1 MILNHRF
8 LHQTTRSI
16 ATLSAL
22 ILLNLVMGAARAN
35 AEESAWVQVRES
47 VVRAKPMFFA
57 PTVASVRYGDS
68 VGKISQDAGW
78 TLVSFKG
85 KQGYLPATTLTPSKI
100 ILSGRSSGKVM
111 ADASDVV
118 LAGKG
123 FSKEVEENYK
133 RVGKGVRYDL
143 VDRVEK
149 QCRINPSEVK
159 AFVSQGGLN
168 G

>member
-1 MILNHRF
+1 VVSGSSVTF
-8 LHQTTRSI
+8 
-16 ATLSAL
+16 
-22 ILLNLVMGAARAN
+22 
-35 AEESAWVQVRES
+35 AEDVWVQVRES
-47 VVRAKPMFFA
+47 VVRIKPMFFS
-57 PTVASVRYGDS
+57 PPVTSVRYGDA

-85 KQGYLPATTLTPSKI
+85 KQGYLPTTTLTPSKI

-133 RVGKGVRYDL
+133 RVGKGIRYDL

-149 QCRINPSEVK
+149 QCRVNTSEVK